1 MPNTN
6 SDIWLSGAFAVVI
19 TDFMVYPFDT
29 LKTRLQSPN
38 YATVYK
44 DATTGQIKRGVLFKG
59 LYQGVGSVV
68 LATIPA
74 SGAFFTTYEASKQA
88 LTRLFTSSTST
99 TSTSSTNQPQKP
111 TPLLPTPLLHSMA
124 SCTAEAVS
132 CFILTPAEVLKQN
145 AQIVHRSAPTSA
157 SKSPSHTTTTTTNPN
172 PNPTRP
178 KNITLTILHRFR
190 HRPWKLWSGYTALLG
205 RNLPFTGLQFP
216 IFEFVKAKVEGY
228 RETNTKAKAK
238 TAAGRGG
245 DAGGSG
251 TTSSPDRD
259 SIAERVYVTGIAGS
273 VAGTIASGVTTPID
287 VVKTRMMLAATETA
301 EEESVTRKR
310 SGAWAVGKEVYGK
323 EGVQGLF
330 RGGALRAFW
339 TAISFGIYLSM
350 YEGGKVYLGNRRVE
364 REQKRRRDEEGAPL

>member
-19 TDFMVYPFDT
+19 TDLMVYPFDT

-88 LTRLFTSSTST
+88 LTRLLSTST
-99 TSTSSTNQPQKP
+99 TSTTNHPQKP

-145 AQIVHRSAPTSA
+145 AQIVHSSGPTNS
-157 SKSPSHTTTTTTNPN
+157 TTNPSH
-172 PNPTRP
+172 P
-178 KNITLTILHRFR
+178 KNINLTILHRFR

-205 RNLPFTGLQFP
+205 RNLPFTGIQFP
-216 IFEFVKAKVEGY
+216 IFEFVKGKVVGY
-228 RETNTKAKAK
+228 RDTNTKAK

-251 TTSSPDRD
+251 TTSPDRNQN

-273 VAGTIASGVTTPID
+273 VAGTISSVVTTPID

-301 EEESVTRKR
+301 EEESVKRKR

-350 YEGGKVYLGNRRVE
+350 YEGGKVYLGNRRME
-364 REQKRRRDEEGAPL
+364 REQKIRRDEEGALL

>member
-1 MPNTN
+1 
-6 SDIWLSGAFAVVI
+6 
-19 TDFMVYPFDT
+19 MVYPFDT
-29 LKTRLQSPN
+29 LKTRLQSPD

-88 LTRLFTSSTST
+88 LTHLFTNQTQSQTQKT
-99 TSTSSTNQPQKP
+99 T
-111 TPLLPTPLLHSMA
+111 LPTPLLHSLA

-145 AQIVHRSAPTSA
+145 AQIVTST
-157 SKSPSHTTTTTTNPN
+157 STSTSTPK
-172 PNPTRP
+172 P

-205 RNLPFTGLQFP
+205 RNLPFTGIQFP
-216 IFEFVKAKVEGY
+216 IFEFVRGKVVAY
-228 RETNTKAKAK
+228 REGNHREHD
-238 TAAGRGG
+238 GNGG
-245 DAGGSG
+245 
-251 TTSSPDRD
+251 
-259 SIAERVYVTGIAGS
+259 IVERVCVTGIAGS
-273 VAGTIASGVTTPID
+273 VAGTVSSVVTTPID

-301 EEESVTRKR
+301 EPKKR
-310 SGAWAVGKEVYGK
+310 AGAWAVGREVYGK
-323 EGVQGLF
+323 EGVKGLF

-350 YEGGKVYLGNRRVE
+350 YEGGKIYLGNRR
-364 REQKRRRDEEGAPL
+364 